1 MSKASLKRVHRKHKA
16 KRKKRLNFLKSSYFY
31 RFFVLFSFILTI
43 FYLFYFSPY
52 FQIQKIEIRE
62 SKTFSSEELKKIIQE
77 NYGICFEFLGK
88 KFDSKSILLP
98 FNKAALLL
106 EHFPQIE
113 DIVWRRK
120 FPNVLTLEVKERIP
134 FALWCKN
141 EEKDCHL
148 VDKKGKAFEM
158 FEKEN
163 IDKLIIIEE
172 KNEIDSLIPRG
183 KMEKEDFLS
192 LTLKIKEELEKAQGF
207 EKIEKFIIF
216 SDKLAVK
223 MPQGLQIF
231 LNPEENLDWQLEKL
245 KILLKEKISKDALKN
260 LEYIDLRFGNQAI
273 IK

>member
-192 LTLKIKEELEKAQGF
+192 LTLKIKEELDGFLGICSPMAASSLLGRTSSTSSSETGALIPSREGSISLIGAGIVLVEPGVKALLQVHF
-207 EKIEKFIIF
+207 E
-216 SDKLAVK
+216 STRL
-223 MPQGLQIF
+223 
-231 LNPEENLDWQLEKL
+231 
-245 KILLKEKISKDALKN
+245 
-260 LEYIDLRFGNQAI
+260 
-273 IK
+273 